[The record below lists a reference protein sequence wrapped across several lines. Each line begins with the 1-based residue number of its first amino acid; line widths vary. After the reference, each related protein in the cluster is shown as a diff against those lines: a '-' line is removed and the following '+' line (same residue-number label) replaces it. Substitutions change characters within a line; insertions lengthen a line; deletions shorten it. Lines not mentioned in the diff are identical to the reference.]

1 MDMPPHLLWLEI
13 RALIFS
19 LMILIFAQST
29 FSRLERRIP
38 ERLL

>member
-1 MDMPPHLLWLEI
+1 MFFLTI
-13 RALIFS
+13 RALVFS
-19 LMILIFAQST
+19 LVILAIAQQT

>member
-1 MDMPPHLLWLEI
+1 MPPGLLWLAL

-19 LMILIFAQST
+19 LVILAIAQST
-29 FSRLERRIP
+29 FTRLERRIP